1 MNYKNGGIID
11 MNKYKIQLKTNI
23 NKEIIVSANTR
34 NEAFEFIEKAFLNS
48 DLLDFS
54 NKDIET
60 VNAKILEENDR
71 KVEEILQEN
80 EKCSNEE
87 NDETEDFLEEIINE
101 IKEGIPKEDRKF
113 YCPECGCPIL
123 IDDALKE
130 ILN

>member
-1 MNYKNGGIID
+1 

-34 NEAFEFIEKAFLNS
+34 KEAFEFIEKAFLNS
-48 DLLDFS
+48 NLLDFS

-60 VNAKILEENDR
+60 VNAKILEENDK
-71 KVEEILQEN
+71 KVEEVLQEN
-80 EKCSNEE
+80 EKCSTEE
-87 NDETEDFLEEIINE
+87 NDQTGDFLEEIIDE
-101 IKEGIPKEDRKF
+101 IKEEIPEEDREF

-123 IDDALKE
+123 IDEALEE

>member
-1 MNYKNGGIID
+1 

-48 DLLDFS
+48 NLLDFS

-80 EKCSNEE
+80 EKCSTEE
-87 NDETEDFLEEIINE
+87 NNEIADLLEEILDE
-101 IKEGIPKEDRKF
+101 IKEEIPEEDRKF
-113 YCPECGCPIL
+113 YCPECGYSIL
-123 IDDALKE
+123 IDEALEK